1 MTYMLRKT
9 KQKTLLKTNECCSCL
24 STQDVVGYAKTLA
37 EQGFL
42 LTHWEVV
49 RDLWMDAMRSSP
61 YMEAY
66 ELQNMGLG
74 TASAAYRFFEL
85 HVLRPMAEAI
95 AEMEEVYQ
103 DDTNAQLVCNL
114 VIWRTLYPAPAN
126 RPTDVAPHPPRFLFC
141 CRALFTS

>member
-1 MTYMLRKT
+1 MVSLTR
-9 KQKTLLKTNECCSCL
+9 SPAHA
-24 STQDVVGYAKTLA
+24 QDVRGYSKTLA

-66 ELQNMGLG
+66 ELANMDLG

-85 HVLRPMAEAI
+85 HVLKPMAEAI
-95 AEMEEVYQ
+95 AEMEGVYQ
-103 DDTNAQLVCNL
+103 DDTNAQLVRKICS
-114 VIWRTLYPAPAN
+114 T
-126 RPTDVAPHPPRFLFC
+126 
-141 CRALFTS
+141 